1 MIKIGFCRNAQMRSL
16 VPGNV
21 LAILAEQDNPLVMG
35 TLAII
40 ALAGMIFIIPGKER
54 YLRVIRMVKPRP
66 R

>member
-1 MIKIGFCRNAQMRSL
+1 MRSL